1 MNVLVT
7 GHRGLVGQAV
17 VHVLARADVDWV
29 GLDLRDGDD
38 ILDPELVSTR
48 ATGCDAIVHLAAV
61 EESEESEPVVPTT
74 VTRVAHD
81 EVFATNVD
89 GTRHVLAAARLQG
102 ARVVHLSSVDVLG
115 CFLGQGLP
123 RYYPIDDQHPTHPR
137 GAYAESKLEGEE
149 LCEQLT
155 RTAGVPTVC
164 LRPPGVF
171 DDSTYAFITDARAS
185 HPEFEWSPFWEYGAF
200 IDVRDLADAVF
211 CALTADLTGHHRL
224 LVCAP
229 DISSA
234 HDDSITLARRLTP
247 DVPIRNPQLYDHW
260 PFASLVD
267 STGAQQL
274 LGWSPRHLWRPE
286 QRER

>member
-1 MNVLVT
+1 M
-7 GHRGLVGQAV
+7 
-17 VHVLARADVDWV
+17 
-29 GLDLRDGDD
+29 
-38 ILDPELVSTR
+38 
-48 ATGCDAIVHLAAV
+48 
-61 EESEESEPVVPTT
+61 
-74 VTRVAHD
+74 
-81 EVFATNVD
+81 
-89 GTRHVLAAARLQG
+89 
-102 ARVVHLSSVDVLG
+102 LG

-123 RYYPIDDQHPTHPR
+123 QYYPIDDRHPTHPR
-137 GAYAESKLEGEE
+137 GAYAESKLEGEN

-155 RTAGVPTVC
+155 RTADVPTVC

-185 HPEFEWSPFWEYGAF
+185 NPEFEWSPFWEYGAF

-247 DVPIRNPQLYDHW
+247 DVPVRNPQLYDHSALRCARGLHTSSA
-260 PFASLVD
+260 PVGLETEAPLASR
-267 STGAQQL
+267 TGHTMTPVPPAVLQ
-274 LGWSPRHLWRPE
+274 GFGVSGVPRALPGGQGTSVFVAGTRS
-286 QRER
+286 QTERGCGGDHVVG